1 MTKIQQLSLVTAASL
16 SLSLLS
22 MGEAFA
28 FSFTKIA
35 DTSSSFAGLRVAAA
49 INDSGTIA
57 FSGDLNTLNAA
68 VFTGSGGALTNIVTL
83 PPKPAPGFAYP
94 DAYAIDINNSG
105 TVLFQTIDI
114 GATIPSIGFYTG
126 SGGTPTFVGG
136 NGSRFSSFG
145 ASAIN
150 NNGSIA
156 FFEVSPASL
165 GRVGITNKGGVNRG
179 DTFQSYYFVNLFGG
193 SDLNN
198 NDILAFRGILSNEP
212 PDVPSTSLIDGIFTR
227 KSDGTITSIATTN
240 SDDFNFSV
248 FSLPTINDSG
258 VVAFGKAPGS
268 GSRRDNLSNDT
279 IFTSNGTSLTTIAD
293 TSGLFQALGNP
304 AINNSGTVAFLGQ
317 LDTGVTGIFTG
328 ADPIADKVIAIG
340 DTLFGSRVTS
350 LYFSNKGLNN
360 SGQLAFVAG
369 LENGISGVFRAD
381 PQPPVQ
387 SVPEPSSV
395 LGLLAVG
402 VFGAGSLLKRKQNL
416 ERRSINGRGNLL
428 TFAPTVVAPT
438 GVRGRHRGAAPKEN
452 QCFWDY

>member
-1 MTKIQQLSLVTAASL
+1 MATLNQSQKFYLMTKIQQLSLATAASL
-16 SLSLLS
+16 SLSLLT

-35 DTSSSFAGLRVAAA
+35 DSSSSFAVFRGATA
-49 INDSGTIA
+49 INDSGTVA
-57 FSGDLNTLNAA
+57 FSGDLNTLNAT

-83 PPKPAPGFAYP
+83 PPKPAPGPGFP
-94 DAYAIDINNSG
+94 EAYAIDINNSG
-105 TVLFQTIDI
+105 TVLFETIDFP
-114 GATIPSIGFYTG
+114 PSIGFYTG
-126 SGGTPTFVGG
+126 SGGTPTLVGR
-136 NGSRFSSFG
+136 NGKFNSFSV
-145 ASAIN
+145 SAIN
-150 NNGSIA
+150 DNGSIA
-156 FFEVSPASL
+156 FLDLPPIS
-165 GRVGITNKGGVNRG
+165 RIVGIINKGGVNLG
-179 DTFQSYYFVNLFGG
+179 DAFQSYYFVNFFGG

-198 NDILAFRGILSNEP
+198 NDTLAFRGILSNEP
-212 PDVPSTSLIDGIFTR
+212 LEFPSPSLIDGIDGIFTR
-227 KSDGTITSIATTN
+227 TSDGTITSIATTN
-240 SDDFNFSV
+240 SRNFNFSV

-258 VVAFGKAPGS
+258 VVAFGKGFGS
-268 GSRRDNLSNDT
+268 GSRPDNLSNDT

-293 TSGLFQALGNP
+293 TSGLFQSLGNP

-340 DTLFGSRVTS
+340 DTLFGSRVTFLS
-350 LYFSNKGLNN
+350 FSNKGLNN

-402 VFGAGSLLKRKQNL
+402 AFGAGSALKRKQNGGYRIGDRL
-416 ERRSINGRGNLL
+416 HSL
-428 TFAPTVVAPT
+428 P
-438 GVRGRHRGAAPKEN
+438 
-452 QCFWDY
+452 

>member
-1 MTKIQQLSLVTAASL
+1 MTKIQQLSLATAASL
-16 SLSLLS
+16 SLSLLT

-35 DTSSSFAGLRVAAA
+35 DTSSSFAVFRGATA
-49 INDSGTIA
+49 INDSGTVA
-57 FSGDLNTLNAA
+57 FSGDLNTLNAT

-83 PPKPAPGFAYP
+83 PPKPAPGFGFP

-114 GATIPSIGFYTG
+114 GATFPPSIGFYTG
-126 SGGTPTFVGG
+126 SGGTPTLVGR
-136 NGSRFSSFG
+136 NGRFSSFG

-150 NNGSIA
+150 DNGSIA
-156 FFEVSPASL
+156 FFEVSPDFL

-179 DTFQSYYFVNLFGG
+179 DTFQSDYFVNLSGG
-193 SDLNN
+193 YDLNN
-198 NDILAFRGILSNEP
+198 NDTLAFRGILSNEP

-227 KSDGTITSIATTN
+227 TSDGTITSIATTN
-240 SDDFNFSV
+240 SGDFNFSV

-258 VVAFGKAPGS
+258 VVAFGT
-268 GSRRDNLSNDT
+268 GSRPDNLSNDT

-317 LDTGVTGIFTG
+317 LNTGVTGIFTG

-350 LYFSNKGLNN
+350 LSFSNKGLNN

-402 VFGAGSLLKRKQNL
+402 AFGAGSALKRKQNGGYRIGDRL
-416 ERRSINGRGNLL
+416 HSL
-428 TFAPTVVAPT
+428 P
-438 GVRGRHRGAAPKEN
+438 
-452 QCFWDY
+452 

>member
-1 MTKIQQLSLVTAASL
+1 MTKIQQLSLATAASL
-16 SLSLLS
+16 SLSLLT

-35 DTSSSFAGLRVAAA
+35 DTSSSFAVFRGATA
-49 INDSGTIA
+49 INDSGTVA
-57 FSGDLNTLNAA
+57 FSGDLNTLNAT

-83 PPKPAPGFAYP
+83 PPKPAPGFGFP

-105 TVLFQTIDI
+105 TVLFETIDI
-114 GATIPSIGFYTG
+114 ESTFPPSIDFYTG
-126 SGGTPTFVGG
+126 SGGTPTFVGR

-156 FFEVSPASL
+156 FFEVSPDSL
-165 GRVGITNKGGVNRG
+165 GRVGITNKGGVKLG
-179 DTFQSYYFVNLFGG
+179 DTFQSYYFVKLFGG

-198 NDILAFRGILSNEP
+198 NDTLAFRGILSNEP

-227 KSDGTITSIATTN
+227 TSDGTITSIATTN
-240 SDDFNFSV
+240 SRNFNFSV

-258 VVAFGKAPGS
+258 VVAFGKGFGS
-268 GSRRDNLSNDT
+268 GSRPDNLSNDT

-293 TSGLFQALGNP
+293 TSGLFQSLGNP

-340 DTLFGSRVTS
+340 DTLFGSRVTFLS
-350 LYFSNKGLNN
+350 FSNKGLNN

-402 VFGAGSLLKRKQNL
+402 AFGAGSALKRKQNGGYRIGDRL
-416 ERRSINGRGNLL
+416 HSL
-428 TFAPTVVAPT
+428 P
-438 GVRGRHRGAAPKEN
+438 
-452 QCFWDY
+452 